1 VARIL
6 PQVGTIVAKELM
18 RNYCDTLLPRVRARA
33 RTAAAAA
40 AYREVAGV
48 ATARAGE
55 RPIGGIADTDR
66 RLSREALNFGGKN
79 AGHICA
85 RTRGRAPNPSRSMRT
100 GSVGKFSIY
109 QLVGSGA

>member
-1 VARIL
+1 V
-6 PQVGTIVAKELM
+6 QSG
-18 RNYCDTLLPRVRARA
+18 D
-33 RTAAAAA
+33 
-40 AYREVAGV
+40 
-48 ATARAGE
+48 

-85 RTRGRAPNPSRSMRT
+85 RARGRAPNPSRSVRT

-109 QLVGSGA
+109 QLVGSRTLNAMAATLSPAWHYPGAHWLSL